1 MKISVIYKKVNSYFS
16 APLYVYGII
25 FLCCIF
31 SGLLYYNECT
41 AKNENIYLA
50 FFSGFSSILMSSIF
64 LDFFINKSRN
74 KETYMIRRIAF
85 IRSANILCFAKSTW
99 DSLVEASIQEYHCEN
114 IYSKK
119 YHDLVVDNIKML
131 DRAPGYLC
139 RNIDLFEYNA
149 KKTIEI
155 SNSYMNTFGQ
165 YIQPNILSLIAK
177 IQWCGIIQ
185 LGLNIKTFYNVYNSI
200 DMDTKNVFPT
210 CWESLEND
218 FNLFKE
224 FEKELLEAS
233 YEFPRIREDDKFDM
247 PSMGS
252 PSFCYAKFPRH

>member
-99 DSLVEASIQEYHCEN
+99 DSLVEASIQ
-114 IYSKK
+114 
-119 YHDLVVDNIKML
+119 
-131 DRAPGYLC
+131 
-139 RNIDLFEYNA
+139 
-149 KKTIEI
+149 
-155 SNSYMNTFGQ
+155 
-165 YIQPNILSLIAK
+165 
-177 IQWCGIIQ
+177 
-185 LGLNIKTFYNVYNSI
+185 
-200 DMDTKNVFPT
+200 
-210 CWESLEND
+210 
-218 FNLFKE
+218 
-224 FEKELLEAS
+224 
-233 YEFPRIREDDKFDM
+233 
-247 PSMGS
+247 
-252 PSFCYAKFPRH
+252 